1 MFHTK
6 FPVEVCSYVLK
17 DVMLNMIYSCR
28 AKMEGLKMARPK
40 NKQELIEAANTNYE
54 KLLSMIE
61 RRTEAEKSA
70 PYDFL
75 DDEKKKEAHWR
86 RDRNLRDVLIHLNEW
101 HLLLLEWVKNREN
114 GSNKPFLLEGYN
126 WKTYGD
132 MNMVFFRRCQ
142 NISEE
147 EALERFKDSHK
158 RVMEALDTFSQ
169 EELFTRTYYP
179 WVGGSCI
186 GNYFISNTSSHYDW
200 AMKKMKAHKKRV
212 G

>member
-1 MFHTK
+1 
-6 FPVEVCSYVLK
+6 
-17 DVMLNMIYSCR
+17 
-28 AKMEGLKMARPK
+28 
-40 NKQELIEAANTNYE
+40 
-54 KLLSMIE
+54 MIE

-86 RDRNLRDVLIHLNEW
+86 RDRNLRDVLMHLNEW

-158 RVMEALDTFSQ
+158 RVMEALDTFHRKNFLPGLIIHGWAEAVLEIILSVIQ
-169 EELFTRTYYP
+169 A
-179 WVGGSCI
+179 VIMI
-186 GNYFISNTSSHYDW
+186 G
-200 AMKKMKAHKKRV
+200 R
-212 G
+212 

>member
-1 MFHTK
+1 
-6 FPVEVCSYVLK
+6 
-17 DVMLNMIYSCR
+17 
-28 AKMEGLKMARPK
+28 MARPK

-86 RDRNLRDVLIHLNEW
+86 RDRNLRDVLMHLNEW

-147 EALERFKDSHK
+147 RHSNGLRFTQKSDGGI
-158 RVMEALDTFSQ
+158 RYVFTGRTFYQDLLSMGGRKLYWK
-169 EELFTRTYYP
+169 LFYQ
-179 WVGGSCI
+179 
-186 GNYFISNTSSHYDW
+186 
-200 AMKKMKAHKKRV
+200 
-212 G
+212 

>member
-1 MFHTK
+1 
-6 FPVEVCSYVLK
+6 
-17 DVMLNMIYSCR
+17 
-28 AKMEGLKMARPK
+28 MARPK

-126 WKTYGD
+126 WKTYGWYSFGA
-132 MNMVFFRRCQ
+132 VR
-142 NISEE
+142 I
-147 EALERFKDSHK
+147 
-158 RVMEALDTFSQ
+158 
-169 EELFTRTYYP
+169 FT
-179 WVGGSCI
+179 
-186 GNYFISNTSSHYDW
+186 
-200 AMKKMKAHKKRV
+200 KKRHSN
-212 G
+212 GLRIHTKE

>member
-1 MFHTK
+1 M
-6 FPVEVCSYVLK
+6 LK

-86 RDRNLRDVLIHLNEW
+86 RDRNLRDVLMHLNE
-101 HLLLLEWVKNREN
+101 
-114 GSNKPFLLEGYN
+114 
-126 WKTYGD
+126 
-132 MNMVFFRRCQ
+132 
-142 NISEE
+142 
-147 EALERFKDSHK
+147 
-158 RVMEALDTFSQ
+158 
-169 EELFTRTYYP
+169 
-179 WVGGSCI
+179 
-186 GNYFISNTSSHYDW
+186 
-200 AMKKMKAHKKRV
+200 
-212 G
+212 